1 MAKTGNPGRRYDNP
15 LGALSSS
22 TYQISLYM
30 ISPTGYD
37 AFTAS
42 GRRTI
47 NSLQAGGAVQG
58 AGAAYLI
65 AQSGGVRTEG
75 ENPEFRATG
84 FTKDVY
90 IDNLLI
96 EHKVGAPATQTATG
110 TYNVRFDITEP
121 YSFSFTNNLRKASDA
136 IIAAEGESRYSNPEG
151 FNNGSRQFFIL
162 GIKFL
167 GYDENGNIANG
178 QEVFMDDGQP
188 IDGAAQ
194 GNHLFETYYDI
205 IITAIKFSIDGN
217 ATNYKIEA
225 KSPAPTMQF
234 GTKAGRLKGPY
245 TVTGKN
251 IKEMYDG
258 EDGLFTQLNQFEITQ
273 AEEGPGQTQHYANKY
288 VIEFIGDD
296 ADSLSQASMINDSN
310 LDKSTWAA
318 SKLVSAESPSSGKDE
333 ASTPNDSKRK
343 FEFEI
348 DTAILS
354 TFDTIIKVSS
364 YMLNALTV
372 LYKNSPTPDPT
383 TGKIE
388 STEGSSQQRIAWYRI
403 TPIISDVKWDGLKD
417 DWSYTMTYRVET
429 YQTPIVN
436 VGNTNP
442 GANYYGP
449 HKRYDY
455 WWTGQN
461 KEILDYKQNL
471 DFLFYNET
479 IGNISGNGNNAMKG
493 VNVGTILQS
502 SAENKDGS
510 VGESQSI
517 QNAFIT
523 SLYSPDSYAQAKI
536 TILGD
541 PDYLISDFRGG
552 PEAPYDRFY
561 GDDGFRINANGGTV
575 FIEIDFKEAED
586 YITET
591 GEPSGVMKINDS
603 ILFFKYPAWIAKEI
617 KGVSYIVVDVKSK
630 FVDGKFTQILDCV
643 LNSFP
648 TNDPNKKVAASG
660 ASGAG
665 FVGPIQ
671 EEDNGEGR
679 EPPYIPPPIIGV
691 F

>member
-1 MAKTGNPGRRYDNP
+1 
-15 LGALSSS
+15 
-22 TYQISLYM
+22 M

-136 IIAAEGESRYSNPEG
+136 ILAAEGESRYSNPEG

-648 TNDPNKKVAASG
+648 ENDPNKKVAASG

>member
-225 KSPAPTMQF
+225 KSPAPSMAF

-296 ADSLSQASMINDSN
+296 ADSLSKASMINDSN

-648 TNDPNKKVAASG
+648 ENDPNKKVAASG

>member
-121 YSFSFTNNLRKASDA
+121 YSFSFTNNLRRASDA
-136 IIAAEGESRYSNPEG
+136 IIAAEPDRYSNPEG

-318 SKLVSAESPSSGKDE
+318 SKLVSAESPSSGEDE

-372 LYKNSPTPDPT
+372 LYKNSPTPDTT

-648 TNDPNKKVAASG
+648 ENDPNKKVAASG